1 MNQVVALM
9 MMITARAQ
17 LLVDKFE
24 RVLGAFLLE
33 RGDHHHVRSRAVVEG
48 GLALSRFDLS
58 VVSDFL
64 KCCFNYDE
72 DKRGLFDKY
81 KRFFLDGESDDSD
94 LGKLISSL
102 IEDPKDFDNENILKL
117 CSHMDPSVV
126 SVLKFFDC
134 YRYIESDNE
143 SARNEKNKSILAM
156 KRLIQRDTAL
166 STDVLELI
174 TKQHIA
180 LALKMD
186 KSIESLLLDKDHVN
200 VMNRLVNFIRCVR
213 ESVAHYNNNAPDRD
227 RAHPGKRGRPSSF
240 DRSSPD

>member
-1 MNQVVALM
+1 MIQVVALM

-17 LLVDKFE
+17 SLVDKFE
-24 RVLGAFLLE
+24 LVLGAFLLE
-33 RGDHHHVRSRAVVEG
+33 RGDHHHVRSRAVVEE
-48 GLALSRFDLS
+48 GLAFSRFDLS

-64 KCCFNYDE
+64 KCCFNYDG
-72 DKRGLFDKY
+72 DKGELFDKY
-81 KRFFLDGESDDSD
+81 KIYFLNGESDDSG

-102 IEDPKDFDNENILKL
+102 IEDPKDFYNENILKL
-117 CSHMDPSVV
+117 CSRMDPSVV

-134 YRYIESDNE
+134 YRCIESDNE
-143 SARNEKNKSILAM
+143 SALNKKNQSILTM

-166 STDVLELI
+166 STDVLKLI
-174 TKQHIA
+174 TNQHIA
-180 LALKMD
+180 RALRMD
-186 KSIESLLLDKDHVN
+186 KSIESLLLDEDHVN